1 MAGNKRST
9 YTKTKI
15 NIFPYFCCI

>member
-15 NIFPYFCCI
+15 NIFHYFCCI

>member
-1 MAGNKRST
+1 MAGNKRLT

>member
-15 NIFPYFCCI
+15 NIFRYFCCI

>member
-1 MAGNKRST
+1 MAGNKGST